1 MNSLE
6 KALGLLD
13 VFTQAA
19 PVWSAEDLMRYSGAS
34 PATCY
39 RYIKTLHKAGL
50 LARVANGSYTLGPR
64 VLELDRIARQCDPVY
79 IAGGPVI
86 KRLAE
91 RTKLS
96 ALLCILYSG
105 KVMCVREALAP
116 GAPPELF
123 SRGQSRPLFTG
134 ATAKAILAWL
144 PAHQLRGLHAKHGKA
159 IAAAGLGADWDS
171 FRKELR
177 QIRQDGYS
185 LTVGEFNPGIAAIA
199 ASLFNRAG
207 DVLGSLAVAT
217 SAEKINLAKFRM
229 LAKEV
234 LAAARDAT
242 ERIASAQNLMD
253 LPARAVG

>member
-6 KALGLLD
+6 RALGLLD

-19 PVWSAEDLMRYSGAS
+19 PVWSAEDLKRYSGGSA
-34 PATCY
+34 ATCY

-50 LARVANGSYTLGPR
+50 LARVGNGSYTLGPR

-91 RTKLS
+91 KTKHS

-134 ATAKAILAWL
+134 STAKAILAWL
-144 PAHQLRGLHAKHGKA
+144 PAHQLRGLYAKHRKA
-159 IAAAGLGADWDS
+159 LAGAGLGADWES
-171 FRKELR
+171 FRKALR

-185 LTVGEFNPGIAAIA
+185 FTHGEFNPGIVAIA
-199 ASLFNRAG
+199 APLFNRAG
-207 DVLGSLAVAT
+207 DVLGSLAVA
-217 SAEKINLAKFRM
+217 AADKVDLAKFR
-229 LAKEV
+229 LLSKDV
-234 LAAARDAT
+234 VAAAREAT
-242 ERIASAQNLMD
+242 ERIASAQNMMD

>member
-91 RTKLS
+91 RTRFS

-123 SRGQSRPLFTG
+123 SRGQSRPLFSG

-144 PAHQLRGLHAKHGKA
+144 PAHQLRAIFAKHRKSLA
-159 IAAAGLGADWDS
+159 VAGLGADWDS
-171 FRKELR
+171 FRKALR

-185 LTVGEFNPGIAAIA
+185 LTTGEFNPGITAIA
-199 ASLFNRAG
+199 APLFNRAG
-207 DVLGSLAVAT
+207 DVLGSLAVAAA
-217 SAEKINLAKFRM
+217 AEKVQPAKFRL
-229 LAKEV
+229 LAKDV
-234 LAAARDAT
+234 VAAAQEAT
-242 ERIASAQNLMD
+242 DRIGSAQNLMD

>member
-13 VFTQAA
+13 VFTPAA
-19 PVWSAEDLMRYSGAS
+19 PVWSAEDLKRYSGAS

-39 RYIKTLHKAGL
+39 RYLKTLHKAGL
-50 LARVANGSYTLGPR
+50 LARVGNGSYTLGPR

-86 KRLAE
+86 KRLSDK
-91 RTKLS
+91 TKHS

-105 KVMCVREALAP
+105 KVMCVREALSP

-144 PAHQLRGLHAKHGKA
+144 PAHQLRSLHAKHRKA

-171 FRKELR
+171 FRKALR
-177 QIRQDGYS
+177 QIRDDGYAY
-185 LTVGEFNPGIAAIA
+185 TRGEFNPGIVAIA
-199 ASLFNRAG
+199 APLFNRAG
-207 DVLGSLAVAT
+207 DVLGSLAVAA
-217 SAEKINLAKFRM
+217 SDKVDLAKFRLLSKDVM
-229 LAKEV
+229 
-234 LAAARDAT
+234 AAAREAT
-242 ERIASAQNLMD
+242 ERIGSAQNLMD